1 MIHAGTPL
9 TKARNL
15 GPASA
20 GEFAVLGVRTLE
32 HLRELGW
39 REACLMWVE
48 RFPSR
53 INLNA
58 FRSVVGAVYGVGWNE
73 IPPEEDA
80 AVRRLLKELR
90 SRRL

>member
-20 GEFAVLGVRTLE
+20 REFAALGVRTLE

-39 REACLMWVE
+39 REACLLWVE
-48 RFPSR
+48 RFPAR

-58 FRSVVGAVYGVGWNE
+58 FRSVVGAIYDVPWNR
-73 IPPEEDA
+73 IPPDEEA
-80 AVRRLLKELR
+80 AVQRLLRELR
-90 SRRL
+90 SR